1 MDRLTERDE
10 FGNADIIGVD
20 SQELTESLDFDQL
33 NRVTEALNRLAA
45 YEDTD
50 FTPADI
56 KDMRNELCLK
66 CGDYKNAHKGAC
78 DGCRWR
84 KCYE

>member
-1 MDRLTERDE
+1 MDRLTKRHESGHVGLDAE
-10 FGNADIIGVD
+10 G
-20 SQELTESLDFDQL
+20 SPTEIALKLPAALD
-33 NRVTEALNRLAA
+33 RLAA

-66 CGDYKNAHKGAC
+66 CGDYKNANKGAC